1 MYRAMLQV
9 QWIWG
14 RMELGVY
21 AAIGFVFPMLALKAM
36 GISGNEESIGSMLQ
50 ASTAVGAGFGV
61 LAFLAGTTLAARPW
75 ILDHARH
82 HVLALSLPVAWPR
95 FVQLRFLAGATLIAV
110 PAIGV
115 WLGGL
120 MAALVIEVPATLHVY
135 PASIAL
141 RFLGAGLVFYA
152 IAFAIQYLG
161 GRRAPMIVAG
171 AIAVWLL
178 LETIGQAFGFGS
190 ITIGGWNIISRWPG
204 PLEVITA
211 RWMLVDV

>member
-1 MYRAMLQV
+1 MYRAMLNV
-9 QWIWG
+9 QWAWA

-21 AAIGFVFPMLALKAM
+21 SAVGFVLPVLALKVM
-36 GISGNEESIGSMLQ
+36 NTSGNEQSIGSMLS
-50 ASTAVGAGFGV
+50 ASTATGIFLAV

-75 ILDHARH
+75 ILDNSRN

-110 PAIGV
+110 PTVGV

-120 MAALVIEVPATLHVY
+120 VAALAVDIPSTLHVY
-135 PASIAL
+135 PASIAV

-161 GRRAPMIVAG
+161 GRRAPMIVAS
-171 AIAVWLL
+171 ALLAWLVF
-178 LETIGQAFGFGS
+178 EVVSQAFGFGS
-190 ITIGGWNIISRWPG
+190 ITIGAWNLLSKWPG
-204 PLEVITA
+204 PLEMITA

>member
-1 MYRAMLQV
+1 MYRAMLHV

-21 AAIGFVFPMLALKAM
+21 SAVGFAFPMLALKAM
-36 GISGNEESIGSMLQ
+36 GFSGSEESISSMLR
-50 ASTAVGAGFGV
+50 ASTAVGACLGV
-61 LAFLAGTTLAARPW
+61 LAFLAGTTLASRPW

-82 HVLALSLPVAWPR
+82 HVLALSLPIAWPR
-95 FVQLRFLAGATLIAV
+95 FVQLRFLAGATLLAV

-120 MAALVIEVPATLHVY
+120 VAALVIDVPATLHVY

-152 IAFAIQYLG
+152 IAFAMQYLG

-171 AIAVWLL
+171 ALAAWLL
-178 LETIGQAFGFGS
+178 LETAGQAFGFGS
-190 ITIGGWNIISRWPG
+190 ISIGAWNLLSKWPG
-204 PLEVITA
+204 PLEMITA